1 MSNLVRN
8 KVKKHNLRI
17 FNMFN
22 KHLEFIQNNA
32 GKKALFNF
40 QMNHNISKKVILRQY
55 CCQNIGMKIPQESNQ
70 SQLS

>member
-22 KHLEFIQNNA
+22 KHFEFIQNTA

-40 QMNHNISKKVILRQY
+40 QMKHNLAKKVI
-55 CCQNIGMKIPQESNQ
+55 
-70 SQLS
+70 QLVT